1 MLLPATLLCLAGFSQ
16 NMNVQSAAVS
26 LKEGDLKMAKDFI
39 DKAAE
44 NEQTANNYKMWY
56 YRAKVYYAIDTSRTQ
71 HSLDADAAEKASIA
85 YLNCLK
91 TDTKGWYTDECKG
104 TVWVTGLS
112 LYNNGVD
119 AYNRGEYERAI
130 RYYNQIFE
138 VFPMDAEKNLKRNNV
153 TVDILNKNLYFAYN
167 KMGNRAEAK
176 KYLTK
181 LMEVGFN
188 DPKIYLYME
197 RLCLDEKDTAAAL
210 VNLAKGRDKF
220 AENTD
225 LINEELNIYILQGK
239 TDILLKK
246 LSDAIEVNPEDQL
259 MFYNRGVINEKNKN
273 FTAAEADY
281 KKAIELK
288 DDYFDANYNL
298 GAMIYNQGADMNN
311 AANDIKDNKKYN
323 DAKTKADERLKQ
335 SLPYLEKASDIN
347 PKDKNTLISLKQLYA
362 RTGDQVKYQKAK
374 DDLEKLK

>member
-1 MLLPATLLCLAGFSQ
+1 MLIPAALFVLAGFAQ

-26 LKEGDLKMAKDFI
+26 LKEGDLAAAKDYI
-39 DKAAE
+39 DKAAA

-56 YRAKVYYAIDTSRTQ
+56 YRAKVYYAIDTSKTL
-71 HSLDADAAEKASIA
+71 HSLDADACEKAAISYI
-85 YLNCLK
+85 NCIK

-119 AYNRGEYERAI
+119 AYNRGEYDRAI
-130 RYYNQIFE
+130 RYYTQIFD
-138 VFPMDAEKNLKRNNV
+138 VFPYDAEKNLKRNNV

-167 KMGNRAEAK
+167 KLGNRAESK

-181 LMEVGFN
+181 LMDVGFN
-188 DPKIYLYME
+188 DPRIYLYME
-197 RLCLDEKDTAAAL
+197 KIYLDEKDTATAL
-210 VNLAKGRDKF
+210 TYLEKGREKF
-220 AENTD
+220 TENTD
-225 LINEELNIYILQGK
+225 LINEELNIYILQGR
-239 TDILLKK
+239 TDVLLKK

-259 MFYNRGVINEKNKN
+259 MYYNRGVINEKNKN
-273 FTAAEADY
+273 YAAAEADY

-323 DAKTKADERLKQ
+323 EAKAKADERLKQ
-335 SLPYLEKASDIN
+335 SLPYLEKASEIN
-347 PKDKNTLISLKQLYA
+347 PKDKNTLISLKQVYA
-362 RTGDQVKYQKAK
+362 RIGDQVKYQKAK
-374 DDLEKLK
+374 EDLDKLK

>member
-153 TVDILNKNLYFAYN
+153 TVDIPNKNLYFAYN